1 MDNHYIH
8 YIGKTVRV
16 FETNTRYYDGIIHDV
31 VEDENGDTVFLVV
44 DNECGLLNKTR
55 KEQLKE
61 IVITKTLK
69 DLE

>member
-1 MDNHYIH
+1 MGND

-31 VEDENGDTVFLVV
+31 FEDDNGDTVFFVV
-44 DNECGLLNKTR
+44 DDEYGFLNKAR
-55 KEQLKE
+55 KEQIKE

>member
-1 MDNHYIH
+1 MGND

-16 FETNTRYYDGIIHDV
+16 FETNTRYYDGVIHDV
-31 VEDENGDTVFLVV
+31 VEDDNGDTVFLVV
-44 DNECGLLNKTR
+44 DDEYGFLNKAR

>member
-1 MDNHYIH
+1 MDNH

-31 VEDENGDTVFLVV
+31 FEDDNGDTVFFVV
-44 DNECGLLNKTR
+44 DDEYGFLNKAR
-55 KEQLKE
+55 KEQIKE

>member
-1 MDNHYIH
+1 MNND

-16 FETNTRYYDGIIHDV
+16 FETNTRYYDGVIHDV
-31 VEDENGDTVFLVV
+31 VEDDNGDTVSLVV
-44 DNECGLLNKTR
+44 DDEYGLWNKTR

>member
-1 MDNHYIH
+1 MDNHYI
-8 YIGKTVRV
+8 GKAVRV
-16 FETNTRYYDGIIHDV
+16 FETNTRHYDGVIHDV
-31 VEDENGDTVFLVV
+31 VEDDNGDTVFLVV
-44 DNECGLLNKTR
+44 DDEYGFLNKTR

>member
-1 MDNHYIH
+1 
-8 YIGKTVRV
+8 V
-16 FETNTRYYDGIIHDV
+16 FETNTRYYDGVIHDV
-31 VEDENGDTVFLVV
+31 VEDDNGDTVFLVV
-44 DNECGLLNKTR
+44 DDEYGFLNKTR

>member
-1 MDNHYIH
+1 MVNH

-31 VEDENGDTVFLVV
+31 FEDDNGDTVFFVV
-44 DNECGLLNKTR
+44 DDEYGFLNKAR
-55 KEQLKE
+55 KEQIKE

>member
-1 MDNHYIH
+1 MDNHYI
-8 YIGKTVRV
+8 GKAVRV
-16 FETNTRYYDGIIHDV
+16 FETNARYYDGVIHDV
-31 VEDENGDTVFLVV
+31 VEDDNGDTVFLVV
-44 DNECGLLNKTR
+44 DDEYGFLNKTR

>member
-1 MDNHYIH
+1 MNNH

-31 VEDENGDTVFLVV
+31 FEDDNGDTVFFVV
-44 DNECGLLNKTR
+44 DDEYGFLNKAK
-55 KEQLKE
+55 KEQIKE

>member
-1 MDNHYIH
+1 MDNHYI
-8 YIGKTVRV
+8 GKAVRV
-16 FETNTRYYDGIIHDV
+16 FETNTRYYDGVIHDV
-31 VEDENGDTVFLVV
+31 VEDDNGDTVFLVV
-44 DNECGLLNKTR
+44 DDEYGFLNKTR